1 MDSTTT
7 TTLVEKSMFRRD
19 KLLMVVLTLAIA
31 ACATESRPFKWRQI
45 KGSIGFEQA
54 ERYCKNQ
61 DEIYRDNLATSIL
74 GTLII
79 ATAPPAGAL
88 GASNAMAERPIGPS
102 GMSMD
107 TCMDLKG
114 WKKIP
119 L

>member
-19 KLLMVVLTLAIA
+19 KLLIVVLTLAIA

-54 ERYCKNQ
+54 ESYCKNQ

-74 GTLII
+74 GTLISGHFSEPFAVDSI
-79 ATAPPAGAL
+79 KSFKTSL
-88 GASNAMAERPIGPS
+88 YKFLNSNLLFECKFIKY
-102 GMSMD
+102 
-107 TCMDLKG
+107 C
-114 WKKIP
+114 I
-119 L
+119 